1 MCGVRSVAP
10 ARDPIIIMSNLR
22 NGHRDRA
29 LKREHR
35 ARCRSANAPCALC
48 NQAID
53 YALPAGHREAFQSDH
68 RIPVKARPDLAYLI
82 SNLQPSHASCN
93 ASRGT
98 RPMMPEPH
106 AEWVVADF

>member
-1 MCGVRSVAP
+1 
-10 ARDPIIIMSNLR
+10 MSNLR
-22 NGHRDRA
+22 NGHRDRQ

-35 ARCRSANAPCALC
+35 ARCRSANLPCALC
-48 NQAID
+48 AQPID

-98 RPMMPEPH
+98 RSMPQSSFG
-106 AEWVVADF
+106 EWVVADF